1 MRVLHRAV
9 QHMPVLVRTMMVP
22 EGGPRFARWGTKF
35 GCGPACLL
43 EEGDGDPEI
52 VGQAAV

>member
-52 VGQAAV
+52 VGQAPV